1 MEIKDKVRSATKW
14 TLLTE
19 FMAKIITPITGMIL
33 ARLLT
38 PESFG
43 VMASIMVVTSF
54 AEIFADAGFQK
65 YFVQH
70 EFFDELEKRRCFGT
84 AIMTSCLIALV
95 IWLFLVCFSKEI
107 AIQLGTVEIAD
118 GIKVAGF
125 ALVLT
130 SYNGMQAAIFKR
142 TFQFNLLFRLRI
154 ITLLIPLVVTI
165 PMAYMGAGFWALIWG
180 MLVQQG
186 TTCFAQARYT
196 NMPLWQE
203 IDLKRLSQMLSFSIW
218 TLFESITIW
227 FSTYGGM
234 FFVGVLLSSYYL
246 GLYKG
251 ILSLSGAAFGIIT
264 GAISPVLFSAL
275 SRLQN
280 DMSEFRRIFYAVQSK
295 AALALM
301 PLGVLLFVFS
311 DVVIKIILGNQ
322 WSEGVYFFGVWSLT
336 TVFSILIN
344 SLASEALRAKGMPR
358 LSAFSQVLHF
368 PVLWLG
374 LWYGAKFSFDAVALG
389 LCASSFWLD
398 FVKGIMLRQVL
409 GCSVRRMM
417 TGIANAA
424 IPAAIAGF
432 LAWKIRMLL
441 SGHHESLSII
451 VAFLIFFLCYMSLI
465 LIGKNNRKLVFDGF
479 NFLRSK
485 FYR

>member
-196 NMPLWQE
+196 NMPLWQK

-322 WSEGVYFFGVWSLT
+322 WSE
-336 TVFSILIN
+336 
-344 SLASEALRAKGMPR
+344 
-358 LSAFSQVLHF
+358 
-368 PVLWLG
+368 
-374 LWYGAKFSFDAVALG
+374 
-389 LCASSFWLD
+389 
-398 FVKGIMLRQVL
+398 
-409 GCSVRRMM
+409 
-417 TGIANAA
+417 
-424 IPAAIAGF
+424 
-432 LAWKIRMLL
+432 
-441 SGHHESLSII
+441 
-451 VAFLIFFLCYMSLI
+451 
-465 LIGKNNRKLVFDGF
+465 
-479 NFLRSK
+479 
-485 FYR
+485 